1 MDALER
7 RSVLALASVYLFRM
21 LGLFLIMPIISI
33 AADDLTGANAALI
46 GAAIGVYG
54 LTQAL
59 LQIPMGMMS
68 DKIGRKP
75 IILIGLTIFAL
86 GSLICAN
93 ADSMTSL
100 IVGRAIQGA
109 GAIASTLMAL
119 LSDVTREQNRT
130 KAMATVGISIGV
142 SFMLS
147 LVMGPWLFS
156 MIGLA
161 GLFYL
166 SLAFSVIGMGLILFA
181 VPNVKQ
187 HTFKRDTTPSLH
199 ALTQV
204 FANKPLRFM
213 NMSIFIL
220 HASLTALFVSIP
232 SLLLTKFDLALANHS
247 WLYLVVMG
255 LAFVGMLPM
264 VIVAE
269 AKGKMK
275 QVVSYAILMLAFG
288 TLLMGFSSSVSLFAI
303 TLWLYFVGFNT
314 LEATLPSLVS
324 KVSPVGF
331 RGTAMG
337 IFSTHQF
344 LGAFVGG
351 IGGGWILQ
359 NYSSQTLFV
368 TVAVIMFIW
377 TFLATRQAP
386 TRHLTS
392 LAFSLQHLDSSQI
405 DKLANDLSDVDG
417 VEDMQIF
424 SDEKTAYLKVDKKL
438 LDKDKLLQLAPT
450 VSV

>member
-33 AADDLTGANAALI
+33 AADDLSGANAALI

-156 MIGLA
+156 VIGLA

-187 HTFKRDTTPSLH
+187 HTFKRDTTPSLQ
-199 ALTQV
+199 ALSRV

-213 NMSIFIL
+213 NLSIFIL

-232 SLLLTKFDLALANHS
+232 SMLVSRFELPLADHS
-247 WLYLVVMG
+247 WLYLIVMG

-324 KVSPVGF
+324 KVSPVGY

-368 TVAVIMFIW
+368 SVAAIMFVW
-377 TFLATRQAP
+377 TFFATRQAP

-392 LAFSLQHLDSSQI
+392 LAFSLQHLDLAQI
-405 DKLANDLSDVDG
+405 DKLANDLSNVDG

>member
-187 HTFKRDTTPSLH
+187 HTFKRDTTPSLQ

-232 SLLLTKFDLALANHS
+232 SLLLTKFDLALADHS

-359 NYSSQTLFV
+359 NYSSQTLFI
-368 TVAVIMFIW
+368 TVAAIMFVW

-392 LAFSLQHLDSSQI
+392 LAFSLQHLDLAQI

>member
-93 ADSMTSL
+93 ADSMTNL

-187 HTFKRDTTPSLH
+187 HTFKRDTTPSLQ

-232 SLLLTKFDLALANHS
+232 SLLLTKFDLALADHS

-359 NYSSQTLFV
+359 NYSSQTLFI
-368 TVAVIMFIW
+368 TVAAIMFVW

-392 LAFSLQHLDSSQI
+392 LAFSLQHLDFAQI

>member
-156 MIGLA
+156 VIGLA

-166 SLAFSVIGMGLILFA
+166 SLAFSVIGMGLILLA

-187 HTFKRDTTPSLH
+187 HTFKRDTTPSLQ

-368 TVAVIMFIW
+368 AVAVIMFIW
-377 TFLATRQAP
+377 TFFATRQAP

-392 LAFSLQHLDSSQI
+392 LAFSLQHLDLTQI

>member
-33 AADDLTGANAALI
+33 AADDLSGANAALI

-75 IILIGLTIFAL
+75 IILIGLAIFAL

-166 SLAFSVIGMGLILFA
+166 SLGFSLVGMGLILFA

-187 HTFKRDTTPSLH
+187 HTFKRDTTPSIQ
-199 ALTQV
+199 ALSRV

-232 SLLLTKFDLALANHS
+232 SMLVSRFELPLADHS

-288 TLLMGFSSSVSLFAI
+288 TLLMGFSSSVVLFAI

-324 KVSPVGF
+324 KVSPVGY

-351 IGGGWILQ
+351 IGGGWLLQ
-359 NYSSQTLFV
+359 NYSTQTLFI
-368 TVAVIMFIW
+368 TVAGVMFFW

-392 LAFSLQHLDSSQI
+392 LAFSLQHLEIAEI

>member
-1 MDALER
+1 
-7 RSVLALASVYLFRM
+7 
-21 LGLFLIMPIISI
+21 
-33 AADDLTGANAALI
+33 
-46 GAAIGVYG
+46 
-54 LTQAL
+54 
-59 LQIPMGMMS
+59 
-68 DKIGRKP
+68 
-75 IILIGLTIFAL
+75 
-86 GSLICAN
+86 
-93 ADSMTSL
+93 
-100 IVGRAIQGA
+100 
-109 GAIASTLMAL
+109 
-119 LSDVTREQNRT
+119 
-130 KAMATVGISIGV
+130 
-142 SFMLS
+142 
-147 LVMGPWLFS
+147 
-156 MIGLA
+156 
-161 GLFYL
+161 
-166 SLAFSVIGMGLILFA
+166 
-181 VPNVKQ
+181 
-187 HTFKRDTTPSLH
+187 
-199 ALTQV
+199 
-204 FANKPLRFM
+204 
-213 NMSIFIL
+213 
-220 HASLTALFVSIP
+220 
-232 SLLLTKFDLALANHS
+232 
-247 WLYLVVMG
+247 
-255 LAFVGMLPM
+255 
-264 VIVAE
+264 
-269 AKGKMK
+269 
-275 QVVSYAILMLAFG
+275 MLAFG

-368 TVAVIMFIW
+368 AVAVIMFIW
-377 TFLATRQAP
+377 TFFATRQAP

-392 LAFSLQHLDSSQI
+392 LAFSLQHLDLTQI

>member
-33 AADDLTGANAALI
+33 AADDLSGANAALI

-156 MIGLA
+156 IIGLA

-166 SLAFSVIGMGLILFA
+166 SLAFSVVGMGLIIFA

-187 HTFKRDTTPSLH
+187 HTFRRDTTPSLQ
-199 ALTQV
+199 ALSKV
-204 FANKPLRFM
+204 LANKSLRFM
-213 NMSIFIL
+213 NTSIFIL
-220 HASLTALFVSIP
+220 HASLTALFVCIP
-232 SLLLTKFDLALANHS
+232 NLLLTRFELPLVDHS
-247 WLYLVVMG
+247 WLYLIVMG
-255 LAFVGMLPM
+255 LAFIGMLPM

-275 QVVSYAILMLAFG
+275 QVVSYALLMLAFG
-288 TLLMGFSSSVSLFAI
+288 TLLMGFSSSVTLFGV

-314 LEATLPSLVS
+314 LEATLPSLIS
-324 KVSPVGF
+324 KVSPVGY

-344 LGAFVGG
+344 MGAFIGG

-359 NYSSQTLFV
+359 NYSAQIVFT
-368 TVAVIMFIW
+368 TVAVVMFIW
-377 TFLATRQAP
+377 TFFATRQAP

-392 LAFSLQHLDSSQI
+392 LAFSLQHLDNVEI
-405 DKLANDLSDVDG
+405 DKLANDLSYVDG

>member
-33 AADDLTGANAALI
+33 AADDLSGANAALI

-187 HTFKRDTTPSLH
+187 HTFKRDTTPSLQ

-232 SLLLTKFDLALANHS
+232 SLLLTKFDLALADHS

-359 NYSSQTLFV
+359 NYSSQTLFI
-368 TVAVIMFIW
+368 TVAAIMFVW

-392 LAFSLQHLDSSQI
+392 LAFSLQHLDLAQI

>member
-187 HTFKRDTTPSLH
+187 HTFKRDTTPSLQ

-247 WLYLVVMG
+247 WLYLAVMG

-368 TVAVIMFIW
+368 AVAVIMFIW

-392 LAFSLQHLDSSQI
+392 LAFSLQHLDLTQI

>member
-1 MDALER
+1 
-7 RSVLALASVYLFRM
+7 
-21 LGLFLIMPIISI
+21 
-33 AADDLTGANAALI
+33 
-46 GAAIGVYG
+46 
-54 LTQAL
+54 
-59 LQIPMGMMS
+59 
-68 DKIGRKP
+68 
-75 IILIGLTIFAL
+75 
-86 GSLICAN
+86 
-93 ADSMTSL
+93 
-100 IVGRAIQGA
+100 
-109 GAIASTLMAL
+109 MAL

-166 SLAFSVIGMGLILFA
+166 SLGFSLVGMGLILFA

-187 HTFKRDTTPSLH
+187 HTFKRDTTPSIQ
-199 ALTQV
+199 ALSRV

-232 SLLLTKFDLALANHS
+232 SMLVSRFELPLADHS

-288 TLLMGFSSSVSLFAI
+288 TLLMGFSSSVVLFAI

-324 KVSPVGF
+324 KVSPVGY

-351 IGGGWILQ
+351 IGGGWLLQ
-359 NYSSQTLFV
+359 NYSTQTLFI
-368 TVAVIMFIW
+368 TVAGVMFFW

-392 LAFSLQHLDSSQI
+392 LAFSLQHLEIAEI

>member
-33 AADDLTGANAALI
+33 AADDLSGANAALI

-156 MIGLA
+156 LIGLA

-187 HTFKRDTTPSLH
+187 HTFKRDTTPSLQ
-199 ALTQV
+199 ALSRV

-213 NMSIFIL
+213 NLSIFIL

-232 SLLLTKFDLALANHS
+232 SMLVSRFELPLADHS
-247 WLYLVVMG
+247 WLYLIVMG

-324 KVSPVGF
+324 KVSPVGY

-351 IGGGWILQ
+351 IGGGWMLQ

-368 TVAVIMFIW
+368 SVAAIMFVW
-377 TFLATRQAP
+377 TFFATRQAP

-392 LAFSLQHLDSSQI
+392 LAFSLQHLDLAQI
-405 DKLANDLSDVDG
+405 DKLANDLSNVDG

>member
-33 AADDLTGANAALI
+33 AADDLTGSNAALI

-75 IILIGLTIFAL
+75 IILIGLAIFAL

-156 MIGLA
+156 IIGLA

-187 HTFKRDTTPSLH
+187 HTFKRDTTPSLQ
-199 ALTQV
+199 ALSQV
-204 FANKPLRFM
+204 LANKPLRFM
-213 NMSIFIL
+213 NLSIFIL

-232 SLLLTKFDLALANHS
+232 NLLVSRFELPLADHS

-255 LAFVGMLPM
+255 LAFIGMLPM

-288 TLLMGFSSSVSLFAI
+288 TLLMGFSSSVSLFAV

-324 KVSPVGF
+324 KVSPVGY

-359 NYSSQTLFV
+359 NYTAETLFIS
-368 TVAVIMFIW
+368 VAAIMFGW
-377 TFLATRQAP
+377 TILATMQAP

-392 LAFSLQHLDSSQI
+392 LAFSLQHLELAEI
-405 DKLANDLSDVDG
+405 DKLANDLSHVDG

-438 LDKDKLLQLAPT
+438 LDKDKLLQLAPS

>member
-368 TVAVIMFIW
+368 AVAVIMFIW
-377 TFLATRQAP
+377 TFFATRQAP

>member
-368 TVAVIMFIW
+368 AVAVIMFIW
-377 TFLATRQAP
+377 TFFATRQAP

-392 LAFSLQHLDSSQI
+392 LAFSLQHLDLTQI